1 MCPASSVASRAGAR
15 CSRVAF
21 WTQRLFFSP
30 VSFFFSS
37 FLWFVSGGH
46 AARRVC
52 VGGPPCAY
60 FVIRMSRFSAA
71 ASTPGARGSSPI
83 CDWTA
88 ADAAIGRLPFVSC
101 ACFQFAAP
109 CFGRRLV
116 FGRYLSHSSEF
127 ADSHVLVEHRS
138 SKRLQS
144 ARELYC
150 SNIAITRARTRVSRK
165 LFMFFGMCD

>member
-52 VGGPPCAY
+52 VWGPPCAY